1 MKKNSNLEKIRL
13 NRYIS
18 KSGIC
23 SRRDADN
30 LILSGKVKVN
40 NTIIKTLGSKVNL
53 HDSVK
58 VNNKLI
64 NIDNQ
69 FYILLNKP
77 KNYSTYYKA
86 SNNHKS
92 VFDLVKVIQEN
103 GVVIGELDDDCSGL
117 LLITNDKDLY
127 KKYFISSDKIKNI
140 YSVTLKDAISNDE
153 LINLKKIVLFDNQ
166 EFKFEKIHILEKQ
179 NELGIEVH
187 GENSKIIKRVFNSYN
202 HQVSSLDRVVFG
214 NLTKKDLPRGKWR
227 KLKENEIRN
236 FKSSLKN

>member
-1 MKKNSNLEKIRL
+1 MKKKSNLEKIRL

-18 KSGIC
+18 QSGIC

-40 NTIIKTLGSKVNL
+40 DTIINTLGSKVNL
-53 HDSVK
+53 NDNIK

-64 NIDNQ
+64 NPGNQ

-77 KNYSTYYKA
+77 KNYSTYNKA
-86 SNNHKS
+86 SKNNKCI
-92 VFDLVKVIQEN
+92 FDLVKVKQEN
-103 GVVIGELDDDCSGL
+103 AVIIGELDKDCSGL
-117 LLITNDKDLY
+117 LLITNDTDLH
-127 KKYFISSDKIKNI
+127 KKHLISGKKIKHI
-140 YSVTLKDAISNDE
+140 YCVTLREAVSDDE
-153 LINLKKIVLFDNQ
+153 LINLKKIVLIDNQ
-166 EFKFEKIHILEKQ
+166 EFKFNKIHILENK

-187 GENSKIIKRVFNSYN
+187 GENSKIIKKVFDSFY

-214 NLTKKDLPRGKWR
+214 NLTKKDLPRGNWR

-236 FKSSLKN
+236 LKSYLK